1 MPCKC
6 SKWHGILS
14 VCSRLFVHF
23 NIYLLWPHQSC
34 WSTYNNNNNN
44 KQIYKAP
51 CVCLQKAAEALVRCR
66 SDSLVTAIKTGSRKM
81 SFKTIVQIVQHDF
94 CRQTVPN
101 DRCGIG
107 VAYLC
112 SHRVSRTSVLEET
125 HPRLFQLLQTILGT
139 VHGTCSACVHCVMI
153 QTVPSVD

>member
-1 MPCKC
+1 MGFSRFAVDCLYISTFTC
-6 SKWHGILS
+6 CGHTSLVEALTIIIIIISKFIKLH
-14 VCSRLFVHF
+14 
-23 NIYLLWPHQSC
+23 
-34 WSTYNNNNNN
+34 
-44 KQIYKAP
+44 
-51 CVCLQKAAEALVRCR
+51 VCLQKAAEALVRCR